1 MKSINKNIYRRLKK
15 IYAQFTGNKRKIY
28 DAFIFYNE
36 LDLLE
41 LRLEELTDV
50 VDYFVLVEA
59 TKTFRNNDK
68 PLYFSE
74 NKERYKK
81 FLNKIIHIVVDDM
94 PEGIDPWL
102 RENHQRNCIIRGL
115 TDIRENDLV
124 IISDVDEIL
133 NPEVVGIEGTLQ
145 QKWFYYYFNTQKKN
159 KWTEIAPRCVRGE
172 AILAGRSPQQIRDAS
187 NSPPYIK
194 NGGWHFSFL
203 GDDVFIANKIKEFS
217 HLEYDSD
224 EYTNTKNIRSKIES
238 LDDVFSRDG
247 EELIRVNIDNS
258 FPEYLLNNLDK
269 YSKFILK

>member
-1 MKSINKNIYRRLKK
+1 MKSINKTIYRRFKK
-15 IYAQFTGNKRKIY
+15 LYAKFTGNQRRIY

-41 LRLEELTDV
+41 LRLEELNDV

-74 NKERYKK
+74 NKERYEK
-81 FLNKIIHIVVDDM
+81 FLNKIIHVVVDDM
-94 PEGIDPWL
+94 PEEQDPWL
-102 RENHQRNCIIRGL
+102 REHHQRNCIIRGL
-115 TDIRENDLV
+115 TGIKENDLV

-133 NPEVVGIEGTLQ
+133 NADAVGIQGTFQ
-145 QKWFYYYFNTQKKN
+145 QKSYYYYFNTQKKYN
-159 KWTEIAPRCVRGE
+159 WNAPRCVMGKD
-172 AILAGRSPQQIRDAS
+172 ILAGRTPQQIRDAK

-203 GDDVFIANKIKEFS
+203 GDDAFIANKIKEFS